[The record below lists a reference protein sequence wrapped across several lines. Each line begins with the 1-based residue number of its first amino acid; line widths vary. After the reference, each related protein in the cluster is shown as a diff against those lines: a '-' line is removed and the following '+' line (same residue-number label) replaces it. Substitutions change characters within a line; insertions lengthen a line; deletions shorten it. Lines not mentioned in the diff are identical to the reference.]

1 MKKPS
6 PVTIIEA
13 LGEMILAFGR
23 TVYFF
28 GDVVLTLR
36 GWPKSI
42 FFCNNTIKIKGRE
55 KDNQVTEEKMKSTN
69 RQDYSTVPY
78 CI

>member
-1 MKKPS
+1 M
-6 PVTIIEA
+6 TIIEA

-28 GDVVLTLR
+28 GDVVLTLS
-36 GWPKSI
+36 GWPK
-42 FFCNNTIKIKGRE
+42 IKCRE
-55 KDNQVTEEKMKSTN
+55 KENQVTEENMKSTN
-69 RQDYSTVPY
+69 GQDYSTVPY